1 MVILINYSIDDDKIL
16 GVKWGK
22 TYARAIMLGQQICN
36 IKYEEIITDSV
47 INDENNDVYINVSG
61 SIIDKGKHAWTIS
74 LYNTVYIDIEK
85 LHLAFIKV
93 DRIFIC
99 YNNCTKQIDIEK
111 IKSNTEA
118 FIYNKFV
125 IEIIEYN
132 NKQYSAIAAT
142 ARIEVKNRKC
152 KVIKINND
160 NAKEIIDNT
169 CNSSI
174 EVIHVFEELRI
185 NSFVVWYI
193 T

>member
-22 TYARAIMLGQQICN
+22 TYARAIMIGQQICN

-85 LHLAFIKV
+85 LYLAFIKV
-93 DRIFIC
+93 DRLFIC

-125 IEIIEYN
+125 IEIIEYK